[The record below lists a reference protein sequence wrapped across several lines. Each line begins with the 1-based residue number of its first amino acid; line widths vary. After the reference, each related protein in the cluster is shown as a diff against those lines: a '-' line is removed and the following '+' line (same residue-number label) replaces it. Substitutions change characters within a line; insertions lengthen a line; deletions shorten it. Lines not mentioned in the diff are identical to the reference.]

1 MEVYWGKNYYS
12 CGKFGIAVGNLDIWQ
27 GIAEIGE
34 L

>member
-1 MEVYWGKNYYS
+1 MIHILWKYTGEKIT
-12 CGKFGIAVGNLDIWQ
+12 IAVGNLDIWQ